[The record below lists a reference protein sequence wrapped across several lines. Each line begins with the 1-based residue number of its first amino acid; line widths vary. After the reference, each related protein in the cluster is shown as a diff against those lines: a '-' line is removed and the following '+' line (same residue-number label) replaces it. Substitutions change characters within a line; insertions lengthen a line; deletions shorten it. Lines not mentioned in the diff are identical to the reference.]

1 MRMPMD
7 KRGATDERL
16 LGAGEVAEYL
26 GVPVNSLKMWRYRK
40 TGPPWLKLGRH
51 VRYRQAALQRWGQV
65 PAGGVR
71 GCGPRINLSD

>member
-7 KRGATDERL
+7 KRDATDDRL
-16 LGAGEVAEYL
+16 LGAAEVAEHL

-51 VRYRQAALQRWGQV
+51 VRYRQAALQRWLDDQEAGQKG
-65 PAGGVR
+65 A
-71 GCGPRINLSD
+71 